1 MTAQEAIKLLH
12 PDTTKEAIAEI
23 KYYCGFHGKEAAI
36 KAIEEACLLACD
48 ALKKQVPKEPKMWRN
63 PPCYPD
69 WADDD
74 WGWECPKCGNQE
86 IDYIDHHCECGQAI
100 DWTKEEGEQWN

>member
-48 ALKKQVPKEPKMWRN
+48 ALEKQVPKKPKSAYDFRAKDN
-63 PPCYPD
+63 VCQSCESEKACRILFP
-69 WADDD
+69 
-74 WGWECPKCGNQE
+74 WEKYCPG
-86 IDYIDHHCECGQAI
+86 CGQAI
-100 DWTKEEGEQWN
+100 DWTKEEGE

>member
-36 KAIEEACLLACD
+36 KAIEEACLLACE
-48 ALKKQVPKEPKMWRN
+48 ALEKQVPKEPKMWRN

-74 WGWECPKCGNQE
+74 WGWECPNCGNQD
-86 IDYIDHHCECGQAI
+86 IDYPDHHCKCGQAI
-100 DWTKEEGEQWN
+100 DWTKEEGER

>member
-48 ALKKQVPKEPKMWRN
+48 ALEKQVPKEPKMWRN

-74 WGWECPKCGNQE
+74 WGWECPNCGNQD
-86 IDYIDHHCECGQAI
+86 IDYIDHHCKCGQAI
-100 DWTKEEGEQWN
+100 DWTKEEG

>member
-48 ALKKQVPKEPKMWRN
+48 ALEKQVPKEPKMWRN

-74 WGWECPKCGNQE
+74 WGWECPNCGNQE
-86 IDYIDHHCECGQAI
+86 IDYPDHHCNCGQAI
-100 DWTKEEGEQWN
+100 DWTKEEGE